1 MLTGRLVLRRL
12 ATARLAGRAVP
23 WAGPLAGLTATALV
37 TAGVILALSPQEHI
51 VRRITSD
58 PAMAATRAAS
68 RQIVRKLPG
77 QPIALWVH
85 DFDPTVLGRLTLGL
99 TWALTPHGF
108 HAEIT
113 HTRLARELGDRYVFR
128 GEPIPM
134 VKVRVRR
141 HVTLVAVTKPT
152 QLASHS

>member
-1 MLTGRLVLRRL
+1 
-12 ATARLAGRAVP
+12 
-23 WAGPLAGLTATALV
+23 
-37 TAGVILALSPQEHI
+37 
-51 VRRITSD
+51 
-58 PAMAATRAAS
+58 MAATRAAS

-77 QPIALWVH
+77 QPIALSIH
-85 DFDPTVLGRLTLGL
+85 DFNATVVGRLTLGL

-108 HAEIT
+108 HAEIM

>member
-1 MLTGRLVLRRL
+1 
-12 ATARLAGRAVP
+12 
-23 WAGPLAGLTATALV
+23 
-37 TAGVILALSPQEHI
+37 
-51 VRRITSD
+51 
-58 PAMAATRAAS
+58 
-68 RQIVRKLPG
+68 VRKLPG

-108 HAEIT
+108 HAEIM
-113 HTRLARELGDRYVFR
+113 HARLARELGDRYVFS
-128 GEPIPM
+128 GQEIPM

-141 HVTLVAVTKPT
+141 HGTSIAVTKPT